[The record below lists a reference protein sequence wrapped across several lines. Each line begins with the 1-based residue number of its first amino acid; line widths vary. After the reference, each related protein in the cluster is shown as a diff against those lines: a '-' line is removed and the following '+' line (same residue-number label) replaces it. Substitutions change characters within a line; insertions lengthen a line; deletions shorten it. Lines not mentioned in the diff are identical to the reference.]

1 MLLTYN
7 SFYFTMMAG
16 EPVHVSTVL
25 KIVSNFNFEKN
36 NSNLNSKYFLHKEL
50 CHHTFYT
57 EVKH

>member
-50 CHHTFYT
+50 
-57 EVKH
+57 